1 LRSGFIT
8 FVFLVI
14 ALQSACFLCYSFNV
28 FGDALSYPLGNPDE
42 MLNLTNYFDLERLG
56 FTMLMGFGGA
66 AIATTIVGLLTRN
79 GQYMVYAVLIWGL
92 CAFLPIV
99 QFFVLSV
106 PNTIGAIVN
115 GLGLNSI
122 IVSTTVDPVTGVVT
136 EVTASS
142 VLLVTFGLWVGVW
155 GALYAFGL
163 IFQRDMN
170 V

>member
-1 LRSGFIT
+1 
-8 FVFLVI
+8 
-14 ALQSACFLCYSFNV
+14 
-28 FGDALSYPLGNPDE
+28 

-56 FTMLMGFGGA
+56 FTLLMGFGGA
-66 AIATTIVGLLTRN
+66 AIAMSIVGLLTRS

-99 QFFVLSV
+99 QYFVLSV

-115 GLGLNSI
+115 GLGLNA
-122 IVSTTVDPVTGVVT
+122 IVISTSVDPVTGVVT
-136 EVTASS
+136 EVTAASA
-142 VLLVTFGLWVGVW
+142 LLVTFGLWVGVW